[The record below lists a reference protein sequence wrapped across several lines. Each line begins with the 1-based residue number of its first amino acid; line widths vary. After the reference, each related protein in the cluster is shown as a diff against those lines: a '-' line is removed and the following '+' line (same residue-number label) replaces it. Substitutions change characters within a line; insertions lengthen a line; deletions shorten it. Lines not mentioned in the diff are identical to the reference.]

1 MITAFQNLT
10 ENECSNLYRV
20 PALITVLIAG
30 ADNDIDNNEI
40 QEAISLTQL
49 KKVTSREILV
59 EYYNEVRKVFDE
71 QLIEIISQF
80 PEDIE
85 LRQHFII
92 QELTKI
98 NDILP
103 KIEHKFAVQLYASIK
118 DFAKKIAE
126 ASGGVLGYIPVGYE
140 ESKLIEL
147 PMINYPNPV
156 KS

>member
-1 MITAFQNLT
+1 MITAFQKLT
-10 ENECSNLYRV
+10 EVECSNLYRV

-59 EYYNEVRKVFDE
+59 EYYDEVRKIFNE
-71 QLIEIISQF
+71 QLIEIISRF
-80 PEDIE
+80 PENME

-92 QELTKI
+92 QELTNI
-98 NDILP
+98 NEILP

-147 PMINYPNPV
+147 PMIKYPDPL
-156 KS
+156 KD